1 MTMPQEALAEFQA
14 AGAVLSGHFRL
25 TSGLHS
31 DTYLQCALVMS
42 DPARAAR
49 VLAPLA
55 DRWRG
60 KGITLVAGPAVGG
73 IAVAYEMARLL
84 GVRSVYSEREDGAM
98 RLRRGFHV
106 EPKDVVLLVEDVI
119 TTGGSLL
126 EIRGLAEAAGAR
138 VAGIASLVDRMEK
151 PWAGLDVPFHAALK
165 LVPPTFAPESCPLC
179 RKGVPIAT
187 PGSRHLSGQAK

>member
-1 MTMPQEALAEFQA
+1 MPEGALAEFRS
-14 AGAVLSGHFRL
+14 AGAILAGHFRL

-42 DPARAAR
+42 DPTRAAR

-55 DRWRG
+55 ERWRG

-84 GVRSVYSEREDGAM
+84 GVRTVYSERENGAM
-98 RLRRGFHV
+98 RLRRGFRV
-106 EPKDVVLLVEDVI
+106 DPGDVALLVEDVI

-126 EIRGLAEAAGAR
+126 EIRKIVEESGAR

-151 PWAGLDVPFHAALK
+151 PWQGLDVPFHAALK
-165 LVPPTFAPESCPLC
+165 LSPPTYAPDACPLC
-179 RKGVPIAT
+179 RQGLPIDT
-187 PGSRHLSGQAK
+187 PGSRHLQGKAR